1 MTTPQQNQFEGIV
14 NNNPT
19 PDLSIVS
26 PVFQGAAMVEELVQ
40 KIREAAG
47 NITERFEIV
56 LVEDGSP
63 DMSWAAIEKECEKDK
78 RVKGVRLS
86 RNFGQHFAIT
96 AALAHA
102 KGAAVVVMDCD
113 LQDDPKHI
121 PELFHKLSEGHDI
134 VYAKRETRN
143 YSFVKNLFSRMF
155 YKVISW
161 ISNFDLDPNIGN
173 YTILSRKAV
182 DAFLSFNDYRRGY
195 LFVLNWL
202 GFRRA
207 HITVEHHTRGQ
218 GASSYSIGKL
228 IALALD
234 MALSYSDKPLRLSIY
249 SGLVFSAMSFGGIV
263 LVLVRYFQ
271 GNLLPGWAST
281 IIAVMLIGGLLMV
294 FLGIIG
300 LYVSKMFEQ
309 TKQRPLY
316 LVQDTINLQ
325 S

>member
-1 MTTPQQNQFEGIV
+1 
-14 NNNPT
+14 
-19 PDLSIVS
+19 
-26 PVFQGAAMVEELVQ
+26 MVEELVQ
-40 KIREAAG
+40 KIKQAASQ
-47 NITERFEIV
+47 ISESFEIV

-63 DMSWAAIEKECEKDK
+63 DTSWIEIEKECEKDQ

-102 KGAAVVVMDCD
+102 RGAAVVVMDCD

-121 PELFHKLSEGHDI
+121 PELFHKLSEGYDI
-134 VYAKRETRN
+134 VYAKRDARN
-143 YSFVKNLFSRMF
+143 YSLIKNLFSRMF
-155 YKVISW
+155 YKILSW
-161 ISNFDLDPNIGN
+161 ISNFDLDPNVGN
-173 YTILSRKAV
+173 YTILSRKVV

-195 LFVLNWL
+195 LFVLHWL
-202 GFRRA
+202 GFRRG
-207 HITVEHHTRGQ
+207 HIIVKHHARSQ
-218 GASSYSIGKL
+218 GSSSYSIGKL
-228 IALALD
+228 IALALSL
-234 MALSYSDKPLRLSIY
+234 ALFYSDKPLRLSIY
-249 SGLVFSAMSFGGIV
+249 SGLVFSALSFVGIV

-281 IIAVMLIGGLLMV
+281 IIALMLIGGLLMI
-294 FLGIIG
+294 FMGIIG